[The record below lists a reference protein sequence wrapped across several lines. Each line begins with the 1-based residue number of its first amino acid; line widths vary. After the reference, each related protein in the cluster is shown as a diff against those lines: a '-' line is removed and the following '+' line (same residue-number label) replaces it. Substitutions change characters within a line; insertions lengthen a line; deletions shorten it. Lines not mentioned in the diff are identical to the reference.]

1 MMNNHIN
8 ISLIIDFLGDA
19 NPRNKQSFNNL
30 TRYNNNVVCNNFC
43 PTTHRHRRVVKRAA
57 VLPNKEPPPLNRIG
71 KTSLIPRMVN
81 INYLL
86 SYHPCLILLSTL
98 KKLHLHYYICPIYM
112 SVGKIKRTH
121 LLTDCHSLCNNF
133 NKIKNFNIF
142 NIIYL

>member
-1 MMNNHIN
+1 MRVYNIILI

-71 KTSLIPRMVN
+71 KTSDTTDGKYKLPIIIPSVSDTA
-81 INYLL
+81 IN
-86 SYHPCLILLSTL
+86 P
-98 KKLHLHYYICPIYM
+98 KKITFALLHLPYIYV
-112 SVGKIKRTH
+112 SGK
-121 LLTDCHSLCNNF
+121 N
-133 NKIKNFNIF
+133 
-142 NIIYL
+142 